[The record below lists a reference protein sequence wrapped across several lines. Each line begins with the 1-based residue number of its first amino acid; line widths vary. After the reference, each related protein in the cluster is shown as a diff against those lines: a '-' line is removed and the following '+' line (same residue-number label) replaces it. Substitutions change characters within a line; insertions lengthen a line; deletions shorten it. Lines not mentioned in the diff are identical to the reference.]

1 MESSTGRNSWATPS
15 WHSGSGPASE
25 CTERWNII
33 TDGSHALGVAS
44 FLSRAISDNRAALP
58 GTRNCSQ
65 WARVAG
71 SHQRPTRLRRFSDRD
86 AGDDAAGI
94 GSPAVA
100 EDRRA
105 LDAGGEAVSRGKIYE
120 VKAIRALP
128 GRRVSKSVARVNGLI
143 GQIRIIGAPG

>member
-1 MESSTGRNSWATPS
+1 M
-15 WHSGSGPASE
+15 
-25 CTERWNII
+25 
-33 TDGSHALGVAS
+33 
-44 FLSRAISDNRAALP
+44 
-58 GTRNCSQ
+58 
-65 WARVAG
+65 
-71 SHQRPTRLRRFSDRD
+71 HQRPTRLRRFSDRD
-86 AGDDAAGI
+86 AGNDAAGI

-143 GQIRIIGAPG
+143 GQILIIGAPG